1 MRLSAALF
9 LLLACS
15 AFAAEEKT
23 LALREDSDGK
33 SFTLTD
39 EKVVMILLKGNPTT
53 GYSWFVKEVEGKAV
67 AQDGEVVYQ
76 KDDPATPRPG
86 QGGVFAASFRPKNA
100 GKSTIHM
107 EYKRPWEKGKEPA
120 KTFTVTIEVPK

>member
-1 MRLSAALF
+1 MVWVLSSA
-9 LLLACS
+9 

-23 LALREDSDGK
+23 LALREDADGK

-39 EKVVMILLKGNPTT
+39 EKVVMVLLKGNPTT

-67 AQDGEVVYQ
+67 AQDGEVVYL
-76 KDDPATPRPG
+76 KEDPATPRPG
-86 QGGVFAASFRPKNA
+86 QGGVFAVSFRPKNP
-100 GKSTIHM
+100 GKATIRM

-120 KTFTVTIEVPK
+120 KTFTVAIEVPK

>member
-1 MRLSAALF
+1 MRLSAAMV

-23 LALREDSDGK
+23 LALREDADGK

-67 AQDGEVVYQ
+67 AQDGEVVYL
-76 KDDPATPRPG
+76 KEDPAAPRVG

-100 GKSTIHM
+100 GKSTIRM

-120 KTFTVTIEVPK
+120 KTFTVTIEVK